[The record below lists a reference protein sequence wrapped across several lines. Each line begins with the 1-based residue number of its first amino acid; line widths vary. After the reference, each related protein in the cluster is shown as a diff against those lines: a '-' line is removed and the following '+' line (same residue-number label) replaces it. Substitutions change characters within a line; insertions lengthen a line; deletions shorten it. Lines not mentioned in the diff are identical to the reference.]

1 MVEVCAGQFDY
12 VLIDTPPLESVADA
26 LRIATHADGVV
37 LVVRSGRTS
46 RKLVADAAEKLRR
59 TGAPILGVVLSR
71 AEMDRRGS
79 RYYKRYYYNG
89 YYSKGY
95 GHKPRQAPNCS
106 QYEQSNREVI
116 VMKKKM
122 ISLAL
127 AAALLVEQRFLLWQ
141 QTAPEK
147 TALCRLTRIRTS

>member
-1 MVEVCAGQFDY
+1 MRGQFDY

-79 RYYKRYYYNG
+79 ATTNAITTMGTTAKGTAINPAGPKLQSIRTIKSGGNCHEKENDQPGPGRRVAGGSNG
-89 YYSKGY
+89 SCY
-95 GHKPRQAPNCS
+95 GSRPHRK
-106 QYEQSNREVI
+106 
-116 VMKKKM
+116 
-122 ISLAL
+122 
-127 AAALLVEQRFLLWQ
+127 
-141 QTAPEK
+141 K

>member
-1 MVEVCAGQFDY
+1 MSIIKKIIDYYKIDNSRLFTTPSHSLGSFIVPEAKEILGSKYFKEMVTSLRKVYDY
-12 VLIDTPPLESVADA
+12 ILIDTPPLESVADA
-26 LRIATHADGVV
+26 LRIAAYTDGVV
-37 LVVRSGRTS
+37 MVVRSGKTS

-95 GHKPRQAPNCS
+95 GHKPGRP
-106 QYEQSNREVI
+106 
-116 VMKKKM
+116 
-122 ISLAL
+122 
-127 AAALLVEQRFLLWQ
+127 
-141 QTAPEK
+141 QTAVN
-147 TALCRLTRIRTS
+147 TNNQIGR

>member
-1 MVEVCAGQFDY
+1 MIEVCAGQFDY

-71 AEMDRRGS
+71 AEHG
-79 RYYKRYYYNG
+79 
-89 YYSKGY
+89 
-95 GHKPRQAPNCS
+95 PERQP
-106 QYEQSNREVI
+106 
-116 VMKKKM
+116 
-122 ISLAL
+122 
-127 AAALLVEQRFLLWQ
+127 LLQTLLLQWVLQQRVR
-141 QTAPEK
+141 P
-147 TALCRLTRIRTS
+147 